1 MQRDIEFEE
10 ESGKNLDKDS
20 DAISKRLQEI
30 YKRLEFINADA
41 AEARAASI
49 LAVRASLLSLVFHC
63 TNMFMYVESISFM
76 LISMYVVC
84 MSIFSAS

>member
-10 ESGKNLDKDS
+10 ESGKNMDKDT

-30 YKRLEFINADA
+30 YKRLDFIGADA

-49 LAVRASLLSLVFHC
+49 LAVRAFLLIDFHC
-63 TNMFMYVESISFM
+63 TTCI
-76 LISMYVVC
+76 C
-84 MSIFSAS
+84 MQDTFFFC